1 MNDQASN
8 SQDEIIR
15 ARARESFENSV
26 AGLDQS
32 TSNRLRLMRREALS
46 AARAPARAWGIPLAA
61 TAAAVLAL
69 GLAWRTNTNPATAP
83 MPAPAD
89 THEEV
94 SATGFPS
101 EEDADLYA
109 WLGEAPV
116 APAQGK
122 TL

>member
-1 MNDQASN
+1 MNDQASS

-26 AGLDQS
+26 AGLDHAA
-32 TSNRLRLMRREALS
+32 SNRLRLMRREALC
-46 AARAPARAWGIPLAA
+46 AARAPARVWGLPLAA
-61 TAAAVLAL
+61 TAVAVLAL
-69 GLAWRTNTNPATAP
+69 GLAWRTNTNPAAVP
-83 MPAPAD
+83 RPAPAD
-89 THEEV
+89 AAEEI
-94 SATGFPS
+94 SANGFPS

>member
-32 TSNRLRLMRREALS
+32 TSNRLRLLRREALC
-46 AARAPARAWGIPLAA
+46 AARAPARVWGLPLAA
-61 TAAAVLAL
+61 TAVAVLAL
-69 GLAWRTNTNPATAP
+69 GLAWRTNTNPAAVP
-83 MPAPAD
+83 RPAPAD
-89 THEEV
+89 AAEEI
-94 SATGFPS
+94 SANGFPS

-109 WLGEAPV
+109 WLGDAPV

>member
-1 MNDQASN
+1 MNDQAN
-8 SQDEIIR
+8 NTQDKIIR
-15 ARARESFENSV
+15 TRARESFENSV
-26 AGLDQS
+26 AGLDQA

-46 AARAPARAWGIPLAA
+46 AARTPARAWGLPLAA
-61 TAAAVLAL
+61 SAVAVLAL
-69 GLAWRTNTNPATAP
+69 GLVWRTNTNPAMLPT
-83 MPAPAD
+83 PAPAD
-89 THEEV
+89 TGEEI